1 MSVQSLRLGINL
13 RYFSD
18 SQLMS
23 LTKVILI
30 SVLGQC
36 LSGAHLFDQLQ
47 LLLFQLFERL
57 AGALV
62 QEQLCNILH

>member
-30 SVLGQC
+30 SGLGQC